1 MELEEGEIVISDS
14 ESDQEHHES
23 SVGRRKGIGRPT
35 RASKCNSAMLRP
47 TCRTNYS
54 REKSLK
60 IKVAGSR
67 PTRRNY
73 SNMTS
78 STKTNAVQQRDWRG
92 E

>member
-1 MELEEGEIVISDS
+1 MDLEEGEIVISDS

-23 SVGRRKGIGRPT
+23 SVGRRKSIGRPI

-47 TCRTNYS
+47 TCRPNS
-54 REKSLK
+54 REESLK

-73 SNMTS
+73 SNTTS
-78 STKTNAVQQRDWRG
+78 STKISPVQQRDWRG